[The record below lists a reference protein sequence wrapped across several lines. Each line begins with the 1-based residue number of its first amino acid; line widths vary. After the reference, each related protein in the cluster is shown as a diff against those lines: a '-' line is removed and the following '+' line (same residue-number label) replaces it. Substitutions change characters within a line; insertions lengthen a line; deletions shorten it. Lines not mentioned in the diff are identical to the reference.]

1 MKYFSSGHRAVLT
14 TVLLGALTSGLYG
27 ADGLILPMPGQKA
40 MDKAS
45 ATVNLVKEQPKPK
58 KPDNSGAIIH
68 LPKQIKPLPPTPK
81 PETPVEPTPVQDR
94 PLLPIATPPPPPD
107 PVLMDDIPVPP
118 DEVVIS
124 PNDSMND
131 LIPPV
136 PPPEV
141 PANNSSGDGTL
152 PVFPKDTSS
161 AIFMVMKSWQCESY
175 DGNTLLTHAVE
186 VYSKEADDTFKIEGL
201 SATDEFLISVE
212 EEDITLDELL
222 DILAMKSGRDW
233 GVDIPSKV
241 IYFYP
246 KGVRTDAYNV
256 W

>member
-1 MKYFSSGHRAVLT
+1 MKYFSIGHRAVLA
-14 TVLLGALTSGLYG
+14 TVLLGALTSGAYG
-27 ADGLILPMPGQKA
+27 SDGLILPMPGKKA
-40 MDKAS
+40 IEKAS
-45 ATVNLVKEQPKPK
+45 ATVNLPK
-58 KPDNSGAIIH
+58 KQPEAKKNNGSGAIIP
-68 LPKQIKPLPPTPK
+68 LPKQIKPLPQPPK
-81 PETPVEPTPVQDR
+81 PEEPAAPTPVQDK
-94 PLLPIATPPPPPD
+94 PLLPIATPPPPE

-124 PNDSMND
+124 PSDSLND
-131 LIPPV
+131 LIPPA

-141 PANNSSGDGTL
+141 PVDNNAGGGTL

-161 AIFMVMKSWQCESY
+161 AIFMVMKSWQCENY
-175 DGNTLLTHAVE
+175 DGNTLLSHAVE
-186 VYSKEADDTFKIEGL
+186 VYSKEADDVFRIEGL
-201 SATDEFLISVE
+201 APGDEFLITVE

-246 KGVRTDAYNV
+246 KGVKADAYNV

>member
-1 MKYFSSGHRAVLT
+1 MQYFSNRHSAALAAALITLFSAKLFASG
-14 TVLLGALTSGLYG
+14 
-27 ADGLILPMPGQKA
+27 GLILPMPGQKQ

-45 ATVNLVKEQPKPK
+45 ATIKIPEK
-58 KPDNSGAIIH
+58 KPETKKAGNTGAIIP
-68 LPKQIKPLPPTPK
+68 LPGQIKRVPVKKAPEPVAQPVTPKDNPVLPISLPPK
-81 PETPVEPTPVQDR
+81 PELQPS
-94 PLLPIATPPPPPD
+94 LA
-107 PVLMDDIPVPP
+107 DDVPVPP

-124 PNDSMND
+124 PNDSLND
-131 LIPPV
+131 LLPPA
-136 PPPEV
+136 PPPEA
-141 PANNSSGDGTL
+141 PGAGGSGSL

-161 AIFMVMKSWQCESY
+161 AIFMVMKSWQCDSY
-175 DGNTLLTHAVE
+175 DGNTLLAHALE
-186 VYSKEADDTFKIEGL
+186 VYSKEADDAFKIEGL
-201 SATDEFLISVE
+201 NASEEFLITVE

-246 KGVRTDAYNV
+246 KGVSADAYNV

>member
-1 MKYFSSGHRAVLT
+1 MKYFSSGHSVAVT
-14 TVLLGALTSGLYG
+14 TALIALFSVRLLASE
-27 ADGLILPMPGQKA
+27 GLILPMPGQKQ

-45 ATVNLVKEQPKPK
+45 ATVKIPEK
-58 KPDNSGAIIH
+58 KPEQKKTGNTGAIIP
-68 LPKQIKPLPPTPK
+68 LPTQIKRVPVKMDPDPAAQPQAPK
-81 PETPVEPTPVQDR
+81 DK
-94 PLLPIATPPPPPD
+94 PLLPISLPPKPEPQ
-107 PVLMDDIPVPP
+107 PVLADDVPVPP

-124 PNDSMND
+124 PNDSLND
-131 LIPPV
+131 LLPAA
-136 PPPEV
+136 PPPEA
-141 PANNSSGDGTL
+141 PGADGQGSL

-161 AIFMVMKSWQCESY
+161 AIFMVMKSWQCENY
-175 DGNTLLTHAVE
+175 DGNALLSHAIE
-186 VYSKEADDTFKIEGL
+186 VYSKEADDSFKIEGL
-201 SATDEFLISVE
+201 NAAEEFLITVE

-246 KGVRTDAYNV
+246 KGVSADAYNV

>member
-1 MKYFSSGHRAVLT
+1 MKYFSSGHKAMLT
-14 TVLLGALTSGLYG
+14 AVLLGVLTSGSYG
-27 ADGLILPMPGQKA
+27 SDGLILPMPGKK
-40 MDKAS
+40 DIEKAS
-45 ATVNLVKEQPKPK
+45 ATMKIPEK
-58 KPDNSGAIIH
+58 KPEAKKSDGSGAIIP
-68 LPKQIKPLPPTPK
+68 LPKQIRPLPQTPK
-81 PETPVEPTPVQDR
+81 AVETATPTPVQDK
-94 PLLPIATPPPPPD
+94 PLLPIAAPPPPPE

-131 LIPPV
+131 LIPPP

-141 PANNSSGDGTL
+141 PSDNSSSGTL

-161 AIFMVMKSWQCESY
+161 AIFMVMKSWQCDNY
-175 DGNTLLTHAVE
+175 DGNTLLSHAVE
-186 VYSKEADDTFKIEGL
+186 VYSKEADDIFKIQGL
-201 SATDEFLISVE
+201 NPDEEFLITVE

-246 KGVRTDAYNV
+246 KGVKADAYNV